1 MLSASLA
8 NKLSYPLMSFSSI
21 PSGKQKS
28 LTTFLRSH
36 SCYLKCKYSVLGFA
50 NTVGLSHLTSSA
62 STPMIKNSS
71 NNLAILI
78 SSGGDSSIDLKST
91 FNNVY
96 FYYPIDKEGEWYP
109 LSVPVL

>member
-1 MLSASLA
+1 
-8 NKLSYPLMSFSSI
+8 
-21 PSGKQKS
+21 
-28 LTTFLRSH
+28 
-36 SCYLKCKYSVLGFA
+36 
-50 NTVGLSHLTSSA
+50 
-62 STPMIKNSS
+62 MIKNSS